1 MRHARVIWGILLS
14 LVLTAV
20 ACHGQQPSGKKLANQ
35 DVIDMVSLGLSD
47 DVVIDKIHAAETTEF
62 DTGIAALKLLKAAKV
77 SDAVIRIMIHP
88 KETPPTSSASKS
100 TAMEVN
106 ENPNDPNALH
116 DPGIYLYGNTRSGKR
131 MFMLEPTVYT
141 QGKSGGMFKSAMTYG
156 ISKMKWKAV
165 VRSAHAN
172 SRTSDPDAVF
182 YFYFEEKGAGLSHA
196 SFGGTSTPNEFT
208 LLRLEVKGDTRET
221 VVMKANAFGNS
232 SGTDEKFTTPYT
244 FTKLKPGVYK
254 VVPNAPLKP
263 AEYCFLSAE
272 GAGAYAP
279 GAAAANRVFDF
290 GVSPPE

>member
-116 DPGIYLYGNTRSGKR
+116 DPG
-131 MFMLEPTVYT
+131 M
-141 QGKSGGMFKSAMTYG
+141 
-156 ISKMKWKAV
+156 
-165 VRSAHAN
+165 
-172 SRTSDPDAVF
+172 
-182 YFYFEEKGAGLSHA
+182 
-196 SFGGTSTPNEFT
+196 
-208 LLRLEVKGDTRET
+208 
-221 VVMKANAFGNS
+221 
-232 SGTDEKFTTPYT
+232 
-244 FTKLKPGVYK
+244 
-254 VVPNAPLKP
+254 
-263 AEYCFLSAE
+263 
-272 GAGAYAP
+272 
-279 GAAAANRVFDF
+279 
-290 GVSPPE
+290 